1 MQNKWTRA
9 DLIWRYINHL
19 KSLGAVIQE
28 QKWMHSAFLHRT
40 GRGRKAAWAI
50 PRSGA
55 SFSTQHTPCLSLLLK
70 GVHANT
76 SASFSLCTVHL
87 MQWMLRILGKT
98 VALTSPSPGEGL
110 RTPQRLLILQ
120 QWFLVPGWEESTF
133 SRAWEIMRVGHC
145 LRTVLRKPQAH
156 HSSWR
161 PMVCKS
167 VVCATAPSAPC
178 SRTACV

>member
-1 MQNKWTRA
+1 M
-9 DLIWRYINHL
+9 D
-19 KSLGAVIQE
+19 
-28 QKWMHSAFLHRT
+28 AFS
-40 GRGRKAAWAI
+40 I
-50 PRSGA
+50 
-55 SFSTQHTPCLSLLLK
+55 STQDRERQEGCLGHPPLRSFLQHTAHSMPFPSSERRHQNLR
-70 GVHANT
+70 VHANT

-87 MQWMLRILGKT
+87 MQWILRILGKT

-145 LRTVLRKPQAH
+145 LPTVLPQTPST